1 MPTIDSILVSILTFV
16 NVEDLKKPKIS
27 HLTLMVDIDFQG
39 QTIFFEIIIIFKV
52 SLYSYIIYFI
62 FFEFLDLDYV
72 KINTKIKSVACIQP
86 EIIKVIQNYV

>member
-1 MPTIDSILVSILTFV
+1 
-16 NVEDLKKPKIS
+16 
-27 HLTLMVDIDFQG
+27 MVDIDFQG

-62 FFEFLDLDYV
+62 YFEFLDLDYV